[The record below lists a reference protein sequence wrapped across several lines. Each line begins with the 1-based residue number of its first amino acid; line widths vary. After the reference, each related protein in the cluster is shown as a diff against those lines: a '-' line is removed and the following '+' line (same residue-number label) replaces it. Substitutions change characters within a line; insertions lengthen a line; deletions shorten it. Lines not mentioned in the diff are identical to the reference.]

1 MPPHVRLPSAAR
13 DRGKALITAG
23 ADRVNSAVQGRKKSL
38 LYVSAALALAGAGT
52 ASAATV
58 ASTGTATPLANAPVS
73 ASVSTGGAAHSSP
86 LPLATSRAASP
97 AALTAP
103 HAVAAAG
110 RHTAVARAVVR
121 HPATAHPAGA
131 KQAAASRGT
140 AKHTPARHT
149 PARHPAPARAAGR
162 RPHGM
167 RPASSPHRASAAR
180 RPAAAARRHAPARTA
195 RPYLIYDSV
204 TPGAIPAHHLVAT
217 YATGGYA
224 VPAAQVA
231 GRRVLWIDTNG
242 SDPHA
247 SALDIEP
254 GDATPT
260 MAAGWVRAKLTADPH
275 ALARLYT
282 MQSDWPAVQA
292 AVATLPPQMR
302 AQVRYWIADPT
313 GYPHMVPGADAT
325 QWYWGSSYDIT
336 TATPR
341 F

>member
-1 MPPHVRLPSAAR
+1 MPPSVRLPSHAR
-13 DRGKALITAG
+13 DHGKALINAG
-23 ADRVNSAVQGRKKSL
+23 TDRLKSVVRSRKKSL
-38 LYVSAALALAGAGT
+38 LYVGAALALAGAGS

-58 ASTGTATPLANAPVS
+58 ASSGSAPLANAPVS
-73 ASVSTGGAAHSSP
+73 SPVIAGSASHTSP
-86 LPLATSRAASP
+86 LSPAATRTASP

-103 HAVAAAG
+103 PAAGAPAILRHVVKPQAVAHTAVVKHGTAPRPAARHAAAPRRPAVAA
-110 RHTAVARAVVR
+110 RAVAHHGAAVRASTRHQRAAESRRVVAARLR
-121 HPATAHPAGA
+121 H
-131 KQAAASRGT
+131 AAR
-140 AKHTPARHT
+140 ARHL
-149 PARHPAPARAAGR
+149 
-162 RPHGM
+162 
-167 RPASSPHRASAAR
+167 
-180 RPAAAARRHAPARTA
+180 

-204 TPGAIPAHHLVAT
+204 TPGSIPAHHLVAT

-242 SDPHA
+242 SDPRA

-260 MAAGWVRAKLTADPH
+260 MAAAWVRAKLSANPH

-282 MQSDWPAVQA
+282 MQSEWPAVQA
-292 AVATLPPQMR
+292 AVATLPAHMR
-302 AQVRYWIADPT
+302 AHVRYWIADPT

-325 QWYWGSSYDIT
+325 QWYWGKGYDIT
-336 TATPR
+336 TAKPR